1 MSGDFVTNSYCE
13 SQLRKMCLKLKMV
26 QSLCNQIVNL
36 KTYSKTLYYSI
47 LKLKCSPSILKRN
60 KG

>member
-13 SQLRKMCLKLKMV
+13 FQLRKNV
-26 QSLCNQIVNL
+26 SEIENGSVLCDQIVNL

>member
-13 SQLRKMCLKLKMV
+13 CQLRKNVSEIKMV
-26 QSLCNQIVNL
+26 RSLCNQIVNL